1 MRKLLLV
8 VAVLAAAWAYDRF
21 ERPGA
26 EVALLEAPDVATT
39 ATDNAALRDAR
50 ASRADGVQVQG
61 SGRVVALLPDDNK
74 GSRHQRFIV
83 EVDPG
88 FTVLLAHNID
98 LAPRVAQL
106 AMGDRVS
113 FYGEYVWNEKG
124 GVVHW
129 THHDPGGRHVDGWI
143 QREGQIYQ

>member
-8 VAVLAAAWAYDRF
+8 AAILAAVWAYDRI
-21 ERPGA
+21 ERPGLA
-26 EVALLEAPDVATT
+26 GQLLEAPAAVERDV
-39 ATDNAALRDAR
+39 DNAALRSAR
-50 ASRADGVQVQG
+50 ATRADGLQLEG

-98 LAPRVAQL
+98 LAPRVAPL
-106 AMGDRVS
+106 ATGDRVS
-113 FYGEYVWNEKG
+113 FNGEYVWNEKG